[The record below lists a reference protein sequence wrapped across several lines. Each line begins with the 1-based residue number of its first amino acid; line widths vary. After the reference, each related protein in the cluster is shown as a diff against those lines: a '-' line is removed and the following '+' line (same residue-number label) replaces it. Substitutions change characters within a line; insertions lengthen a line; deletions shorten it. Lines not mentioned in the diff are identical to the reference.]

1 MSEGWNILVVDDEPP
16 IRAELRYLLEK
27 DARVGQI
34 AEAGNVTEAVESI
47 LSNKPDVLF
56 LDITMPGRSGIELA
70 ETLQNLKTPPVVV
83 FVTAFAE
90 YAADAYNLDAID
102 YVVKPVED
110 ARLSKALDKIEAAL
124 GVRRVVHA
132 PRQPLRLTVDRGG
145 KKVFIPVAD
154 VCYFEARADF
164 CNAVCAE
171 GTYLI
176 NESISS
182 LERRLGSEGFIRVHR
197 SYLVNLEDV
206 HNVEIGSTGLM
217 ELMSIKVVP
226 GRMWAATPSSPS
238 ITALT
243 WGLLGTMVSTTSQV
257 SPISA
262 LVAAL
267 APAATTSSA
276 AALFRLLT
284 VRS

>member
-27 DARVGQI
+27 DTRVGQI

-90 YAADAYNLDAID
+90 YAADAYNLDAVD

-124 GVRRVVHA
+124 GARCR
-132 PRQPLRLTVDRGG
+132 PCSRQPLRLTVDRGG

-182 LERRLGSEGFIRVHR
+182 LERRLASEGFIRVHR

-217 ELMSIKVVP
+217 ELRLDRVSSTVP
-226 GRMWAATPSSPS
+226 VSRRRAAEVKSH
-238 ITALT
+238 L
-243 WGLLGTMVSTTSQV
+243 GL
-257 SPISA
+257 A
-262 LVAAL
+262 
-267 APAATTSSA
+267 
-276 AALFRLLT
+276 
-284 VRS
+284 

>member
-27 DARVGQI
+27 DTRVGQI

-70 ETLQNLKTPPVVV
+70 ETLQNLKRPPVVV

-90 YAADAYNLDAID
+90 YAADAYNLDAVD

-110 ARLSKALDKIEAAL
+110 ARLSKALDKIETAL
-124 GVRRVVHA
+124 GVRRAVHT

-182 LERRLGSEGFIRVHR
+182 LERRLASEGFIRVHR

-217 ELMSIKVVP
+217 ELRLDRVSSTVP
-226 GRMWAATPSSPS
+226 VSRRRAAEVKSH
-238 ITALT
+238 L
-243 WGLLGTMVSTTSQV
+243 GL
-257 SPISA
+257 A
-262 LVAAL
+262 
-267 APAATTSSA
+267 
-276 AALFRLLT
+276 
-284 VRS
+284 

>member
-27 DARVGQI
+27 DTRVGQI

-47 LSNKPDVLF
+47 LSNKPNVLF

-90 YAADAYNLDAID
+90 FAADAYNLDAVD

-124 GVRRVVHA
+124 GARRV
-132 PRQPLRLTVDRGG
+132 
-145 KKVFIPVAD
+145 IPAAD

-164 CNAVCAE
+164 CNAICAE

-182 LERRLGSEGFIRVHR
+182 LERRLVSEGFIRVHR

-217 ELMSIKVVP
+217 ELRLDRVTSTVP
-226 GRMWAATPSSPS
+226 VSRRRAAEVK
-238 ITALT
+238 AHL
-243 WGLLGTMVSTTSQV
+243 GL
-257 SPISA
+257 A
-262 LVAAL
+262 
-267 APAATTSSA
+267 
-276 AALFRLLT
+276 
-284 VRS
+284 

>member
-90 YAADAYNLDAID
+90 FAADAYNLDAVD

-110 ARLSKALDKIEAAL
+110 ARLSKALDKIETAL
-124 GVRRVVHA
+124 GARRVIHA

-145 KKVFIPVAD
+145 KKVFIPAAD

-164 CNAVCAE
+164 CNAICAE
-171 GTYLI
+171 GSMSRSLR
-176 NESISS
+176 SS
-182 LERRLGSEGFIRVHR
+182 VA
-197 SYLVNLEDV
+197 
-206 HNVEIGSTGLM
+206 
-217 ELMSIKVVP
+217 
-226 GRMWAATPSSPS
+226 WSPR
-238 ITALT
+238 
-243 WGLLGTMVSTTSQV
+243 
-257 SPISA
+257 
-262 LVAAL
+262 
-267 APAATTSSA
+267 
-276 AALFRLLT
+276 ALFAFIAAIWSIWKT
-284 VRS
+284 CTMSRSVPRVLWSSGSIA

>member
-1 MSEGWNILVVDDEPP
+1 MSEGWNILVVDD
-16 IRAELRYLLEK
+16 
-27 DARVGQI
+27 
-34 AEAGNVTEAVESI
+34 AGNVTEAVESI

-90 YAADAYNLDAID
+90 YAADAYNLDAVD

-124 GVRRVVHA
+124 GVRRVIHA

-145 KKVFIPVAD
+145 KKVFIPAAD

-164 CNAVCAE
+164 CNA
-171 GTYLI
+171 
-176 NESISS
+176 ISS
-182 LERRLGSEGFIRVHR
+182 LERRLDSEGFIRVHR

-217 ELMSIKVVP
+217 ELRLDRVNSTVP
-226 GRMWAATPSSPS
+226 VSRRRAAEVKSH
-238 ITALT
+238 L
-243 WGLLGTMVSTTSQV
+243 GL
-257 SPISA
+257 A
-262 LVAAL
+262 
-267 APAATTSSA
+267 
-276 AALFRLLT
+276 
-284 VRS
+284 

>member
-27 DARVGQI
+27 DTRVGQI

-90 YAADAYNLDAID
+90 YAADAYNLDAVD
-102 YVVKPVED
+102 YVVKP
-110 ARLSKALDKIEAAL
+110 
-124 GVRRVVHA
+124 VVHA

-164 CNAVCAE
+164 CNAVCAD

-182 LERRLGSEGFIRVHR
+182 LERRLASEGFIRVHR

-217 ELMSIKVVP
+217 ELRLDRVSSTVP
-226 GRMWAATPSSPS
+226 VSRRRAAEVKSH
-238 ITALT
+238 L
-243 WGLLGTMVSTTSQV
+243 GL
-257 SPISA
+257 A
-262 LVAAL
+262 
-267 APAATTSSA
+267 
-276 AALFRLLT
+276 
-284 VRS
+284 

>member
-27 DARVGQI
+27 DTRVGQI
-34 AEAGNVTEAVESI
+34 AEAGNVTEAVELI

-70 ETLQNLKTPPVVV
+70 ETLQNLKRPPVVV

-90 YAADAYNLDAID
+90 YAADAYNLDAVD

-110 ARLSKALDKIEAAL
+110 ARLSKALDKIETAL
-124 GVRRVVHA
+124 GARRVVHT

-182 LERRLGSEGFIRVHR
+182 LERRLASEGFIRVHR
-197 SYLVNLEDV
+197 SYLVNL
-206 HNVEIGSTGLM
+206 
-217 ELMSIKVVP
+217 
-226 GRMWAATPSSPS
+226 
-238 ITALT
+238 
-243 WGLLGTMVSTTSQV
+243 
-257 SPISA
+257 
-262 LVAAL
+262 
-267 APAATTSSA
+267 
-276 AALFRLLT
+276 
-284 VRS
+284 